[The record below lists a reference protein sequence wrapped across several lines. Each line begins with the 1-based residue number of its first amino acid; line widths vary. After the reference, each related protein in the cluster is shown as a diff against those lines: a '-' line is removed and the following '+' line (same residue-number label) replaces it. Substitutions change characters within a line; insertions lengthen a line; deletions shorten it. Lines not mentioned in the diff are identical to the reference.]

1 MATIRK
7 HYKKW
12 QAIVRKKNIVVG
24 KSFHLKSEAQQWS
37 YRVEAQIELGTY
49 LDTRRAEKLNEIT

>member
-37 YRVEAQIELGTY
+37 YKVEAQITKH
-49 LDTRRAEKLNEIT
+49 EKRF